1 MIRSRCINTLTPT
14 RPDRP
19 HDEAEEGGE
28 EEEDGL
34 AILEQSLETPVVRGA
49 PLVTATSMVN
59 VSNQEEW
66 QSSQVFGTVPVDIIA
81 KVISDVSS
89 LV

>member
-19 HDEAEEGGE
+19 LDEVEEDG

-34 AILEQSLETPVVRGA
+34 AILLDRVV
-49 PLVTATSMVN
+49 PLVTASSIVN
-59 VSNQEEW
+59 VLNS
-66 QSSQVFGTVPVDIIA
+66 
-81 KVISDVSS
+81 
-89 LV
+89 